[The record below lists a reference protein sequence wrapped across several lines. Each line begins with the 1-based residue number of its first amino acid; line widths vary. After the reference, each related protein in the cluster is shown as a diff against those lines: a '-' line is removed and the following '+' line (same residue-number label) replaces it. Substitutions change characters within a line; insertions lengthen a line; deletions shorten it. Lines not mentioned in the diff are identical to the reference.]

1 MQLWDELVAVVEQIT
16 LNDEFDVLVWSY
28 EKIGGLLVA
37 IFLYHHKLQRCE
49 TDIYSCN
56 LGGCRSHQKFS
67 CFFSFFLITS

>member
-1 MQLWDELVAVVEQIT
+1 MMQLWDELVAVVEQIT

-56 LGGCRSHQKFS
+56 LGGVQVPPKIQL
-67 CFFSFFLITS
+67 FL